1 MWMITV
7 FGTPLLVWIIKK
19 NSAVEK
25 KNFCGKKFGVGE
37 KYEEKNVRKCGFNS
51 HKHSLQAVFNRE
63 KNDENPYPVWFFRVL
78 HKVFHNLWKTFSTG

>member
-1 MWMITV
+1 MITV

-25 KNFCGKKFGVGE
+25 KNFCGKNSAL
-37 KYEEKNVRKCGFNS
+37 EKNMRKKYVRKCGFIS

-63 KNDENPYPVWFFRVL
+63 KNDKNPYPVLFFRVL